1 MGLDSAD
8 QLILQDDPN
17 FLPGLELL
25 PLDLDNLDFVTD
37 QQSQRSGS
45 FLSSHSSQLTTAPQ
59 QEIGGLI
66 FPGSASSFAGGP
78 VGGGLSVRGDSGAG
92 TRLGSEF
99 FQQEPEGLLEDDLGL
114 TIGEDG
120 NIDFNDA
127 APARQARA
135 PSGRVDRT
143 DGLSEG
149 AGAPVQQDRSS
160 TQPAR
165 NLVSI
170 LPKYCTSAMLTVP
183 SVRTDRR

>member
-25 PLDLDNLDFVTD
+25 PLDLDNLD
-37 QQSQRSGS
+37 QQSQQSGS